1 MKKITKTIE
10 LYKFEELSKE
20 AQEKVVQWYMDD
32 PSRNDIFSDMCDEFY
47 SSEFPNSE
55 LKPNYNLSYR
65 QGDGY
70 NTEGKLRIY
79 DIIDKLKFTDE
90 EKKILHSYYDEMN
103 TTFTFQSNRQY
114 AYSCKFIDKKYI
126 DEYVED
132 DVNNLVYYSFPNANS
147 DLIKRMYEQ
156 IFDYFENI
164 DRQFKEDGYKFFY
177 EPNMEEII
185 GSCEANDWWFTKDG
199 NFYEE

>member
-32 PSRNDIFSDMCDEFY
+32 PFRNDIFSEMCNEFY
-47 SSEFPNSE
+47 NSEFPNSE
-55 LKPNYNLSYR
+55 LEAHYDLSYC

-70 NTEGKLRIY
+70 NTEGKLQIY

-103 TTFTFQSNRQY
+103 TTFMFHCNRQY
-114 AYSCKFIDKKYI
+114 SYSCKFIDKKYI

-132 DVNNLVYYSFPNANS
+132 DVDNLVYYSFPNADSN
-147 DLIKRMYEQ
+147 LIKRMYEQ

-164 DRQFKEDGYKFFY
+164 DRQFEKDGYKFFY
-177 EPNMEEII
+177 EPDMEEIV

-199 NFYEE
+199 KFYAE

>member
-47 SSEFPNSE
+47 NSEFPNSE
-55 LKPNYNLSYR
+55 LKPNYDLSYQ

-90 EKKILHSYYDEMN
+90 EKKIIHSYYEMN

-164 DRQFKEDGYKFFY
+164 DHQFKEDGYKFFY

-199 NFYEE
+199 KFYEE

>member
-1 MKKITKTIE
+1 MKKIIKEIE

-20 AQEKVVQWYMDD
+20 AQEKIIQWYMDD
-32 PSRNDIFSDMCDEFY
+32 TSRNDIFSEMCNEFY
-47 SSEFPNSE
+47 NSEFPNSE
-55 LKPNYNLSYR
+55 LEAHYDLSYC

-90 EKKILHSYYDEMN
+90 EKKTLHSYYDEMN
-103 TTFTFQSNRQY
+103 TTFTFHRNRQY
-114 AYSCKFIDKKYI
+114 SYSCKFIDRNYI

-132 DVNNLVYYSFPNANS
+132 DVDNLVYYSFPNADSN
-147 DLIKRMYEQ
+147 LIKRMYEQ

-164 DRQFKEDGYKFFY
+164 DRQFEKDGYKFFY
-177 EPNMEEII
+177 EPDIEEIKET
-185 GSCEANDWWFTKDG
+185 CEANDWWFAKDG
-199 NFYEE
+199 KFYAE